1 MSVLYRLVAWLAV
14 VGVALQLG
22 AGEPC
27 FISMPAVP
35 SPDSLP
41 LAPTPTLAVVVS
53 APAERLAEQVS
64 QLKAHGVG
72 EMVLVLPTMPSEAEW
87 RRVLETLESSGLAWW
102 LCLRGLPRTEGWLCA
117 PERYRTMG
125 NAEGVYSIQLDGA
138 TRALIAVS
146 PADTPNLRTLTQVA
160 LSEGHALYAQGDTV
174 ESVLLIYPLVSQAV
188 PGLWEGWDQYRDRL
202 MALLQKRRPQ
212 VGFRGWVVEQGWDA
226 LTLAGFP
233 TSKLAR
239 TEWEG
244 FLRARYPHL
253 IELERAWDLS
263 GGVSSYAEASRLIP
277 LWRDGRGLPF
287 LVDAEDPRK
296 TQEIDPSRSQFWNDY
311 HAFLAERWNNLLA
324 GLREALQATTSEAE
338 FLLIRP
344 ADDPTE
350 LELPPAFRFPLVP
363 NGIRLDA
370 AWQSLWGTLLTV
382 AVAESETQVYPIH
395 AVWLEASGLDAERA
409 SLLQARARSLGIRK
423 LFWEIPMDQLPTVW
437 STLQS
442 TDSPPEKPQ
451 FVRFPKGLWG
461 VTSVQKYPSGW
472 WVPQDSARDQRPVL
486 WGFALPGFWRTVE
499 VQSVDKV
506 GKMQTAT
513 QVELALWSPDG
524 DQEVVLRRA
533 DRNPLEAID
542 LDGKPVRLEARGD
555 TVRVRVGS
563 VPVRVRGFSAI
574 PLCESCVE
582 QWVQRAQELLK
593 RTPVGGQDPEIL
605 RFNLQGA
612 QELYRKDRASGF
624 DSVRSAW
631 FETERAY
638 MPYRWLEAEAT
649 RNHSFGTVR
658 RDACASGGA
667 TLWVRSPLVG
677 SFYARYTLNLRTD
690 GNYTFW
696 LAVRL
701 QSNRSLG
708 KVRWQI
714 FQDSEASAPMAQ
726 GESELKPERAHSA
739 YADQFAWFSL
749 GSVGLKAGDYLL
761 HLEWLPL
768 NSQPPYAMEWDA
780 LLVAPV
786 GIQPTGNRFPKY

>member
-1 MSVLYRLVAWLAV
+1 MSALYRLVAWLV
-14 VGVALQLG
+14 GVGVALQLG
-22 AGEPC
+22 AGEAC
-27 FISMPAVP
+27 FVNKPAVP
-35 SPDSLP
+35 SPDLHTLP
-41 LAPTPTLAVVVS
+41 PTPTLAVVVS

-72 EMVLVLPTMPSEAEW
+72 ELVLALPTLPSEAEW
-87 RRVLETLESSGLAWW
+87 RQILETLESSGLAWW
-102 LCLRGLPRTEGWLCA
+102 LCLRGLPRTESWLCA
-117 PERYRTMG
+117 PERYRLMG
-125 NAEGVYSIQLDGA
+125 NAEGVYSIRLDGA

-160 LSEGHALYAQGDTV
+160 LSDGHALYAQGDTAD
-174 ESVLLIYPLVSQAV
+174 SVLLIYPLVSQAV
-188 PGLWEGWDQYRDRL
+188 PDLWEGWDRYRDRL
-202 MALLQKRRPQ
+202 IALLQKRRPQ
-212 VGFRGWVVEQGWDA
+212 AGFRGWVVEQGWDA

-233 TSKLAR
+233 TSRLAR

-244 FLRARYPHL
+244 FLRARYAHL

-277 LWRDGRGLPF
+277 LWREGRGLPF

-311 HAFLAERWNNLLA
+311 HAFLAERWNSLIASLHK
-324 GLREALQATTSEAE
+324 ALQATTSETE

-350 LELPPAFRFPLVP
+350 LELPSVFRFPLVP

-370 AWQSLWGTLLTV
+370 GWQSLWGTLLTV
-382 AVAESETQVYPIH
+382 AVAESETQVHPIQS
-395 AVWLEASGLDAERA
+395 VWLEAGGLDAERA
-409 SLLQARARSLGIRK
+409 SFLQARARSLGISK

-437 STLQS
+437 ATLKS

-472 WVPQDSARDQRPVL
+472 WVPQDSARDLHPVL
-486 WGFALPGFWRTVE
+486 WGFTLPGFWRTVE
-499 VQSVDKV
+499 VQRVDKA
-506 GKMQTAT
+506 GKVQTAL
-513 QVELALWSPDG
+513 QVELTLWSPDG
-524 DQEVVLRRA
+524 DQEVVLRRF
-533 DRNPLEAID
+533 DRNPLEATD
-542 LDGKPVRLEARGD
+542 LDGKPVRLDVRGD

-593 RTPVGGQDPEIL
+593 RTAVGGQDPEIL

-612 QELYRKDRASGF
+612 QELYRKDCTLGF

-638 MPYRWLEAEAT
+638 MPYRWLEAETA
-649 RNHSFGTVR
+649 RSHSFGTVR

-667 TLWVRSPLVG
+667 TLWVRSSLSG
-677 SFYARYTLNLRTD
+677 SFYARYALNLRTD

-696 LAVRL
+696 LAVRM
-701 QSNRSLG
+701 QSNRLLG

-714 FQDSEASAPMAQ
+714 FQDSEASAPIAQ
-726 GESELKPERAHSA
+726 GEGELKPERAHSA

-761 HLEWLPL
+761 QLEWLPP
-768 NSQPPYAMEWDA
+768 NPQPPYAMEWDT